1 MSAGSTGEDLA
12 WVAHVLTGGAQG
24 ERRAP
29 VRQFRVTPRPGTPT
43 RPRGGTSKSAGRGPL
58 SRVVATSST
67 AVPQRPRPEDAE
79 HGEKG
84 LRCRLCDAWVPS
96 AGDNWAVHVG
106 GIRHRRAVASVR
118 LTGAPG
124 SHVTSIFERP
134 EAVAGPAGRT
144 DPAQPPG
151 HAQAAGARR
160 TPLLDTGTLLLDTQA
175 AVALGY
181 DGVLIERAQ
190 REAARSAGVD
200 PAQARD
206 LQRELLAALADVASL
221 GDRLY
226 HLAASPLTELAL
238 GAALAAM
245 KRTLCSQAHCRSLS
259 LSHPLHLAA
268 AASLARSHGLLTAS
282 SLVLSAPPLGHGP
295 GHPLLWLAAARV
307 ALRALRC
314 APSVGTLVLRL
325 GGCVAAGPTSETAC
339 GPLLGALR
347 RGLEERCM
355 LRTLRLDAGCEL
367 QYLFLRSEVRAW
379 PAAAAAGARRV
390 RLAVLMGSH
399 ARLGRR
405 SPLRLLPP
413 ALLQAVL
420 CALGP
425 PGGCLVEVRRCLLE
439 PEVGAP

>member
-307 ALRALRC
+307 ALR
-314 APSVGTLVLRL
+314 
-325 GGCVAAGPTSETAC
+325 
-339 GPLLGALR
+339 